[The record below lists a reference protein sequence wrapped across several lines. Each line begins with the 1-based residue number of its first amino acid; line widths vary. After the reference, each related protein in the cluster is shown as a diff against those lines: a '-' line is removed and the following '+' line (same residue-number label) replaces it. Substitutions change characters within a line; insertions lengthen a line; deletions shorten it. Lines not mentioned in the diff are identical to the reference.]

1 MDRIFL
7 ARGDVRLAAII
18 GSVAII
24 FATLGLGEVAGSPA
38 SKSQVCKTGDL
49 DIEKKPFG
57 RTGGEAVDL
66 YTLTNSHCMEVSIIT
81 YGGIVQ
87 SLLVPD
93 SDGRVRNVVLGYDNL
108 KDYVENNSPYF
119 GAIIGR
125 YANRIA
131 GGKFTLDGVTYEL
144 PQNNGP
150 NTLHGG
156 TKGFDKRIWG
166 AREVSSSKTVGLEL
180 SYTSADGEQGFPG
193 KLEVGV
199 EYTLTEDN
207 ALRIDFEATT
217 NKPTVV
223 NLTNH
228 SYFNLGGE
236 GTGTIYDHKL
246 EINANAYTPVDPTLI
261 PTGRIASVED
271 TPFDFRE
278 PMKIGARIRASHP
291 QIVIGHGYDH
301 NFVLNRP
308 GRAGLV
314 RAARATDPDTG
325 RVLEILTTEP
335 GLQFYSGNFLD
346 GTLVGTGGEVYRQ
359 SDGFALETQHFP
371 DSPNQPKFPSTVLR
385 PGERFDST
393 TVFEFSIQGR

>member
-7 ARGDVRLAAII
+7 ARGRVRVAALI
-18 GSVAII
+18 GSVVMI
-24 FATLGLGEVAGSPA
+24 FAAFGVGEVAGSPA
-38 SKSQVCKTGDL
+38 SKPGKCKGGDL
-49 DIEKKPFG
+49 DIDKEPFG
-57 RTGGEAVDL
+57 RTGGEAVDR
-66 YTLTNSHCMEVSIIT
+66 YTLTNRHCMEVNIIT

-93 SDGRVRNVVLGYDNL
+93 REGRVRNVVLGFDNL
-108 KDYVENNSPYF
+108 ADYVENNSPYF

-131 GGKFTLDGVTYEL
+131 GGKFTLDGITYEL

-156 TKGFDKRIWG
+156 TKGFDKRIWD
-166 AREVSSSKTVGLEL
+166 AREVTSSKTVGLEL
-180 SYTSADGEQGFPG
+180 SYTSPNGEQGFPG
-193 KLEVGV
+193 KLDVTV
-199 EYTLTEDN
+199 VYTLTEDN

-228 SYFNLGGE
+228 SYFNLAGE

-246 EINANAYTPVDPTLI
+246 EINSNAYTPVDPTLI
-261 PTGRIASVED
+261 PTGEIASVAG

-278 PMKIGARIRASHP
+278 PRKIGARIRDSHP

-301 NFVLNRP
+301 NFVLDRQDR
-308 GRAGLV
+308 GGLV

-346 GTLVGTGGEVYRQ
+346 GTLVGTGGQVYRQ

-393 TVFEFSIQGR
+393 TVFEFSVQ